1 MQTWLFLF
9 SFFPRFPPFI
19 VIICGGRLFSRAAVT
34 LITPVPL
41 ASAAPRSA
49 VNKML
54 AGGGGF
60 GFGGGVPV
68 LLPPPSSC
76 LCQLLFPPPGCS
88 RGGGGEKR

>member
-41 ASAAPRSA
+41 ASAPHRSA

-54 AGGGGF
+54 AGGGGL

-68 LLPPPSSC
+68 LLLPPPLACVNSS
-76 LCQLLFPPPGCS
+76 FPPPGCS